1 MALTGA
7 MSAGISGL
15 KTHMEAL
22 NVVGNNIANVNTYGY
37 KPGRV
42 IFSESMYSTQ
52 DAGSGGTATVGST
65 NPKQTGYGCSIG
77 TIDLDMST
85 QSLENTGIAT
95 DLFIQGDG
103 FFLVGP
109 KNVIVNSAEDAKALS
124 LSRVGDFEF
133 GPDGYLTDGHG
144 NVVYGFLTCN
154 VDENGEL
161 LEEAGTNGSG
171 VSTALVPIRLPLKH
185 EGANVD
191 DPEDPGYIAPGTAVY
206 PGVDQDSGRNINP
219 ENSANSGAV
228 ENQFVQLESV
238 SIDANGMIT
247 GVNSDTG
254 DPVVVGYVA
263 LGNVVN
269 PGGLQHT
276 EGPYFTAGDA
286 AGTLTIGTPNSSIPG
301 YLNNQDDLANGNTDN
316 LEIGNMLLAN
326 NPVGLQPGF
335 LEASGTD
342 LAQEFAN
349 MIVYQRGY
357 QANTRIVTVTDTML
371 EELVNMKR

>member
-42 IFSESMYSTQ
+42 IFKESIYSTQ
-52 DAGSGGTATVGST
+52 DAGSGGTNTVGST
-65 NPKQTGYGCSIG
+65 NPRQTGYGCSIG

-103 FFLVGP
+103 FFLVGT
-109 KNVIVNSAEDAKALS
+109 KDVDISTVEDAKGLS

-133 GPDGYLTDGHG
+133 GPDGYLTDGYG
-144 NVVYGFLTCN
+144 NVVYGFLTCLVDAN
-154 VDENGEL
+154 GNRVNDAGVVDDENTFVGI
-161 LEEAGTNGSG
+161 
-171 VSTALVPIRLPLKH
+171 STDLVPIKLPLKH
-185 EGANVD
+185 AGDADTEAGS
-191 DPEDPGYIAPGTAVY
+191 TVY
-206 PGVDQDSGRNINP
+206 PGVDDDGYNVDPSTADGV
-219 ENSANSGAV
+219 SD
-228 ENQFVQLESV
+228 QFVQLESV
-238 SIDANGMIT
+238 SIDANGMVRGI
-247 GVNSDTG
+247 NSDTKEE
-254 DPVVVGYVA
+254 VVVGYIA
-263 LGNVVN
+263 LASVVN

-276 EGPYFTAGDA
+276 EGPYYTAGDA
-286 AGTLTIGTPNSSIPG
+286 AGAMSISTPNSSVNG
-301 YLNNQDDLANGNTDN
+301 YLHNQGRLGDNGGTDDLDIAD
-316 LEIGNMLLAN
+316 MLLAN

-342 LAQEFAN
+342 LATEFAN
-349 MIVYQRGY
+349 MIIYQRGY
-357 QANTRIVTVTDTML
+357 QANTRIVTVTDSML